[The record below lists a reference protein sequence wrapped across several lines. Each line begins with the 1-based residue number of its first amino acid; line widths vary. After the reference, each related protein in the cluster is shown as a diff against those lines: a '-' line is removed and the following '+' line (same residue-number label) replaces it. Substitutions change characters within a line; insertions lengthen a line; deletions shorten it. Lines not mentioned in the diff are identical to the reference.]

1 MICSQIICCA
11 ILNVKVNIIKKSSI
25 AKLLLLLSGLIVV
38 AITSIFTAYF
48 ASRLAENERNNVILY
63 AKAIENIQ
71 NEENQD
77 PQLELQILDLNHNVN
92 KIKIIFED
100 ELGVLTGFNFGEKRD
115 NDQDY
120 LMRQK
125 ENLIK
130 AGFEPIEGV
139 GYSSKI
145 YFKNSFLLTLIKWFP
160 VVQVLL
166 ILVFIILGY
175 FSLNSTRKA
184 EQNMV
189 WVGMA
194 KETAHQ
200 LGTPISAIIGWIEY
214 LKTLTQGKKEEEEVI
229 RELTNDISKLEL
241 IADRFSKIGSAPD
254 LVDTDIHALLSET
267 MDYMQKRSSKN
278 IQFNLISAS
287 ADGLFVKINSHL
299 FAWVIENL
307 LRNALDA
314 MDGTGTISIQT
325 EVDKHYL
332 HIDISD
338 TGKGIPAN
346 KVKKIFQPGF
356 STKKR
361 GWGLGLSLS
370 KRIINDYHKG
380 KIFVKKTE
388 LTAGTTF
395 RITLPYTGI
404 V

>member
-1 MICSQIICCA
+1 MKI
-11 ILNVKVNIIKKSSI
+11 NIIKKSNI
-25 AKLLLLLSGLIVV
+25 AKVLLFVSGLVV
-38 AITSIFTAYF
+38 VVITSAFTAYF

-71 NEENQD
+71 NAENPD
-77 PQLELQILDLNHNVN
+77 PQLELQILDLNHSVN

-100 ELGVLTGFNFGEKRD
+100 ELGQLSGFNFGEKRD
-115 NDQDY
+115 NDQEY
-120 LMRQK
+120 LMKQK
-125 ENLIK
+125 EKLLK
-130 AGFEPIEGV
+130 AGFVPIEGE
-139 GYSSKI
+139 GYSSQI

-166 ILVFIILGY
+166 ILIFIVLGY
-175 FSLNSTRKA
+175 FSLNSARKA

-229 RELTNDISKLEL
+229 RELSNDISKLEL
-241 IADRFSKIGSAPD
+241 IADRFSKIGSAPN
-254 LVDTDIHALLSET
+254 LENTDIHQLLEQT
-267 MDYMQKRSSKN
+267 MIYMQKRSSKN
-278 IQFNLISAS
+278 VQFQLIPAG
-287 ADGLFVKINSHL
+287 DTKLFVPINGHL

-314 MDGTGTISIQT
+314 LDGKGVITVQT
-325 EVDKHYL
+325 EVEKHTL
-332 HIDISD
+332 HIDVSD
-338 TGKGIPAN
+338 TGKGIAAN
-346 KVKKIFQPGF
+346 KLKKVFQPGF

-380 KIFVKKTE
+380 KIFVKKSE
-388 LTAGTTF
+388 VNGGTTF
-395 RITLPYTGI
+395 RISLPYLDSGA
-404 V
+404 